1 LSAEAI
7 SQSGTGETLASSR
20 REARRQ
26 AFLQAAGDLFIEKGY
41 GATSLADVVRRSG
54 GSLATLYEFFGNK
67 AGLFKALIGDR
78 VSRLT
83 GVFDA
88 AGAAERRPEAAL
100 EEFGR
105 RMLDLI
111 LDPEVIA
118 VQRLVIAESGQFP
131 ELLGTFFS
139 AGPATTTTR
148 LTAYL
153 ADQAA
158 RGRLRI
164 IDPDMAAEHFGGLIK
179 GSLHVRTMYG
189 IADAS
194 ADPADRERRVKVG
207 VALFLKLYG
216 PGSGNAPA

>member
-1 LSAEAI
+1 MNADTVSHATT
-7 SQSGTGETLASSR
+7 SETLASSR

-67 AGLFKALIGDR
+67 AGLFKALIADR
-78 VSRLT
+78 VGRLT

-88 AGAAERRPEAAL
+88 AGAGERRPEAAL

-105 RMLDLI
+105 RMLDLV

-118 VQRLVIAESGQFP
+118 VQRLVIAESSQLP
-131 ELLGTFFS
+131 ELASTFFS
-139 AGPATTTTR
+139 AGPAATTSR

-153 ADQAA
+153 AEQAA

-164 IDPDMAAEHFGGLIK
+164 ADPEMAAEHFGGLIK

-189 IADAS
+189 IADA
-194 ADPADRERRVKVG
+194 AAETQDRERRVKIG
-207 VALFLKLYG
+207 VAFFLKLYG
-216 PGSGNAPA
+216 AGTSGSG